1 MSKKAEEPILNAQD
15 DSGGPAL
22 KHSSIKV
29 GVKAR
34 IIDML
39 LLPMLSFMML
49 IKECQ
54 SQTNTQAPNVVVVGP
69 TRHVVPRTYSPGW
82 YPMWDA
88 HYTRNFYVASGADD
102 ISWGRER
109 HTDNED
115 PDRSKRR
122 VWIEAIQDHEGFSQD
137 PTRNEVITC
146 GIGGCEWYTIDP
158 NSGPTTNHPNPG
170 VANSNEI
177 DGTAQNK
184 TVFRHNQYWD
194 WLGRTVANP
203 GLNGAAINFGNP
215 NTFRSDHVSTVAVIW
230 YSSHF
235 LCGGTADR
243 GITRFDYRAGNNTYW
258 LLNLGQT
265 GIPGGGVSPTT
276 FGNVANTNV
285 STDVTDLFVIWPTHW
300 FVICRTRM
308 NYQLADYTTM
318 TSVTGNLFTRN
329 DGNTNIDMTQTG
341 GFGSYIDYRAGFS
354 RVCISHDYTDMITCW
369 DLTRGAGPITNTV
382 IRKFRTGWPI
392 RSLTGYYESPHFAVC
407 GRKWIKV
414 FNTWIDGVPAGDS
427 ATFFTNH
434 VALYEEGVN
443 YGGDT
448 EGSVLANDF
457 NRQIWDII
465 YINTRTYA

>member
-1 MSKKAEEPILNAQD
+1 M
-15 DSGGPAL
+15 
-22 KHSSIKV
+22 
-29 GVKAR
+29 
-34 IIDML
+34 
-39 LLPMLSFMML
+39 
-49 IKECQ
+49 
-54 SQTNTQAPNVVVVGP
+54 VVGP

-109 HTDNED
+109 HNDDED

-194 WLGRTVANP
+194 WLGRTVTNP

-243 GITRFDYRAGNNTYW
+243 GVTRFNYRAGNNTYW
-258 LLNLGQT
+258 LLNLGQV
-265 GIPGGGVSPTT
+265 GMPGASVSAAT

-308 NYQLADYTTM
+308 NYELADYTTM
-318 TSVTGNLFTRN
+318 ATVGNFFRN
-329 DGNTNIDMTQTG
+329 DANANIDMT
-341 GFGSYIDYRAGFS
+341 
-354 RVCISHDYTDMITCW
+354 
-369 DLTRGAGPITNTV
+369 
-382 IRKFRTGWPI
+382 
-392 RSLTGYYESPHFAVC
+392 
-407 GRKWIKV
+407 
-414 FNTWIDGVPAGDS
+414 
-427 ATFFTNH
+427 
-434 VALYEEGVN
+434 
-443 YGGDT
+443 
-448 EGSVLANDF
+448 
-457 NRQIWDII
+457 
-465 YINTRTYA
+465 